1 MRVHLPVPDTAPSYA
16 TPCDRLHT
24 PAIMITMH
32 VARRLALTTVLSTL
46 ALGGLSACTPEVPDP
61 QPTAESLARA
71 LGTFDFSSVAL
82 RGEDPSAASTALSEA
97 FAPLKDIKHT
107 TTVESVQTAQ
117 DQDTPMATAKLKT
130 VWDVDDTEKDWA
142 YESTAQLTY
151 DADAK
156 AWQVDYSP
164 TFALPG
170 LEAGQYV
177 ALKTSTA
184 ARGQIRGTDKEA
196 LVKDRPVVH
205 VGIDKSRLTSGQEAR
220 AALKLAKLVKIDA
233 AGYAAQVKGAGAQA
247 FVEALTLRDDNDRT
261 ATDAQIEAIPGGR
274 AIPDTEPLAP
284 TRTFARPILGSVG
297 QATAEI
303 VEKSQGKTKAGDV
316 VGLSGLQSQYNDQ
329 LSGTTGYSVD
339 VYDASRQQVRQLFS
353 RKPTEGKNIVVTLE
367 AAQQELAEKLLSSVD
382 PTSALVAIRPSD
394 GSILAA
400 ASGPADQGMNTAML
414 GKYAPGSTFKVI
426 TALAMLRDGDKPS
439 TQVKCPATLTI
450 DGKNF
455 KNYDGYPAAKLGTI
469 PLSEAIAQSCNTVF
483 VRGSSSMKASQLTEA
498 GASLGLNARPSVG
511 ASAFL
516 GSIPDD
522 STGTTLA
529 ANGIGQGVIE
539 TSPLGMAT
547 VAASVAAGQTVSPH
561 LLASPKP
568 DAASAPSPK
577 LASGEAAELKKMMA
591 GTVTHGT
598 LVDLQKVPGPTV
610 YGKSGT
616 AEYDADHN
624 AHAWVIAIQGDLA
637 VAAFVAEG
645 NGGAQTAGPLVRD
658 FLTGVQK
665 AGG

>member
-1 MRVHLPVPDTAPSYA
+1 
-16 TPCDRLHT
+16 
-24 PAIMITMH
+24 MITMH

-46 ALGGLSACTPEVPDP
+46 ALGGLSACSAQVPAP
-61 QPTAESLARA
+61 GPTAESLAHA
-71 LGTFDFSSVAL
+71 LDGFDLSAVAL
-82 RGEDPSAASTALSEA
+82 NGEDASTASSELSTA

-107 TTVESVQTAQ
+107 TSVQSVQSSGEEDSPT
-117 DQDTPMATAKLKT
+117 ATAKLKT
-130 VWDVDDTEKDWA
+130 VWDIDDTDVDWS
-142 YESTAQLTY
+142 YTSTAQLSY
-151 DADAK
+151 DQESSSWK
-156 AWQVDYSP
+156 VDYDPSI
-164 TFALPG
+164 ALPG

-177 ALKTSTA
+177 ALKTSKA

-205 VGIDKSRLTSGQEAR
+205 IGIDKTRLDAGQ
-220 AALKLAKLVKIDA
+220 AASAAKKLAKLVDIDA
-233 AGYAAQVKGAGAQA
+233 AAYAARVKGAGDKA
-247 FVEALTLRDDNDRT
+247 FVEAITLRDNAQRT
-261 ATDAQIEAIPGGR
+261 ATDAKIEAIPGGR

-297 QATAEI
+297 DATAEI
-303 VEKSQGKTKAGDV
+303 VKQSEGKVKAGDV
-316 VGLSGLQSQYNDQ
+316 VGLSGLQAQYNDR
-329 LSGTTGYSVD
+329 LAGTTGYSVD
-339 VYDASRQQVRQLFS
+339 LYDASHHVVSPLFS
-353 RKPTEGKNIVVTLE
+353 RKPVDGKNIVVTLDS
-367 AAQQELAEKLLSSVD
+367 AKQKLAEKLLTSVD
-382 PTSALVAIRPSD
+382 PASALVAIRPSD

-400 ASGPADQGMNTAML
+400 ASGPADRGLNTAML

-426 TALAMLRDGDKPS
+426 TALAMLRDGDTPAS
-439 TQVKCPATLTI
+439 QVKCPAKLTI
-450 DGKNF
+450 DGKEF

-483 VRGSSSMKASQLTEA
+483 VKGASSMKASQLTEA
-498 GASLGLNARPSVG
+498 GASLGLNAKPSVG
-511 ASAFL
+511 APAFL

-529 ANGIGQGVIE
+529 ANGIGQGVVE

-561 LLASPKP
+561 LIATPKTDP
-568 DAASAPSPK
+568 APAPPTK
-577 LASGEAAELKKMMA
+577 LASSEAAELKKMMA

-598 LVDLQKVPGPTV
+598 LVDLQGVPGPTV

-645 NGGAQTAGPLVRD
+645 NGGAQTAGPLVAD
-658 FLTGVQK
+658 FLTGVQR
-665 AGG
+665 AGS

>member
-1 MRVHLPVPDTAPSYA
+1 
-16 TPCDRLHT
+16 
-24 PAIMITMH
+24 MITMH

-46 ALGGLSACTPEVPDP
+46 ALGGLTACSPQVPDP

-71 LGTFDFSSVAL
+71 LGTFDFSSVPL
-82 RGEDPSAASTALSEA
+82 NGEDPSTASTALSEA
-97 FAPLKDIKHT
+97 FAPLKDLKHT
-107 TTVESVQTAQ
+107 TTVESVQTSE
-117 DQDTPMATAKLKT
+117 DQDTPQATAKLKT
-130 VWDVDDTEKDWA
+130 VWDMDATDTDWS
-142 YESTAQLTY
+142 YVSTAELTY
-151 DADAK
+151 DAEAK

-164 TFALPG
+164 SIALPE
-170 LEAGQYV
+170 LEEGQYV
-177 ALKTSTA
+177 ALKTSKA
-184 ARGQIRGTDKEA
+184 ARGQIRSTDKEA

-205 VGIDKSRLTSGQEAR
+205 VGIDKTRLDAGQ
-220 AALKLAKLVKIDA
+220 AADAAKKLAKLVDIDA
-233 AGYAAQVKGAGAQA
+233 AAYASQVKGAGDKA
-247 FVEALTLRDDNDRT
+247 FVEAITLRDNADRT
-261 ATDAQIEAIPGGR
+261 ATDAKIEAVPGGR

-303 VEKSQGKTKAGDV
+303 VEKSKGKTKAGDV
-316 VGLSGLQSQYNDQ
+316 VGLSGLQAQYNDR

-339 VYDASRQQVRQLFS
+339 VYDSSHQQVRQLFT
-353 RKPTEGKNIVVTLE
+353 RKPVDGKNIVVTLDP
-367 AAQQELAEKLLSSVD
+367 AKQELAEQVLTDVE
-382 PTSALVAIRPSD
+382 PASALVAIRPSD

-400 ASGPADQGMNTAML
+400 ASGPADRGLNTAML

-426 TALAMLRDGDKPS
+426 TALAMLREGQKPTS
-439 TQVKCPATLTI
+439 QVKCPATLTI
-450 DGKNF
+450 DGKEF
-455 KNYDGYPAAKLGTI
+455 KNYDGYPDAKLGTI

-483 VRGSSSMKASQLTEA
+483 VKGASTMKASQLTDA
-498 GASLGLNARPSVG
+498 GASLGLNAKPSVG

-516 GSIPDD
+516 GSIPED

-529 ANGIGQGVIE
+529 ANGIGQGVVE

-547 VAASVAAGQTVSPH
+547 VAASVAAGKTVSPR
-561 LLASPKP
+561 LLASPEP
-568 DAASAPSPK
+568 DAATAPPTK
-577 LASGEAAELKKMMA
+577 LDPGETAELKKMMA

-598 LVDLQKVPGPTV
+598 LVDLQTIPGPTV

-645 NGGAQTAGPLVRD
+645 KGGAQTAGPLVRD
-658 FLTGVQK
+658 FLTGVQQ

>member
-1 MRVHLPVPDTAPSYA
+1 
-16 TPCDRLHT
+16 
-24 PAIMITMH
+24 MITMH

-46 ALGGLSACTPEVPDP
+46 ALGGLSACSPQVPDP

-71 LGTFDFSSVAL
+71 LGTFDFSSVPL
-82 RGEDPSAASTALSEA
+82 DGEDPSTASTALSEA
-97 FAPLKDIKHT
+97 FAPLKDLKHT
-107 TTVESVQTAQ
+107 TTVESVQTSE
-117 DQDTPMATAKLKT
+117 DQDTPQATAKLKT
-130 VWDVDDTEKDWA
+130 VWDMDATDTDWS
-142 YESTAQLTY
+142 YVSTAKLTY
-151 DADAK
+151 DAEAK

-164 TFALPG
+164 SIALPE
-170 LEAGQYV
+170 LEEGQYV
-177 ALKTSTA
+177 ALKTSKA
-184 ARGQIRGTDKEA
+184 ARGQIRSTDKEA

-205 VGIDKSRLTSGQEAR
+205 VGIDKTRLDAGQ
-220 AALKLAKLVKIDA
+220 AADAAKKLAKLVDIDA
-233 AGYAAQVKGAGAQA
+233 AAYASQVKGAGDKA
-247 FVEALTLRDDNDRT
+247 FVEAITLRDNADRT
-261 ATDAQIEAIPGGR
+261 ATDAKIEAVPGGR

-303 VEKSQGKTKAGDV
+303 VEKSKGKTKAGDV
-316 VGLSGLQSQYNDQ
+316 VGLSGLQAQYNDR

-339 VYDASRQQVRQLFS
+339 VYDSSHQQVRQLFT
-353 RKPTEGKNIVVTLE
+353 RKPVDGKNIVVTLDP
-367 AAQQELAEKLLSSVD
+367 AKQELAEQVLTDVE
-382 PTSALVAIRPSD
+382 PASALVAIRPSD

-400 ASGPADQGMNTAML
+400 ASGPADRGLNTAML

-426 TALAMLRDGDKPS
+426 TALAMLRGGQKPTS
-439 TQVKCPATLTI
+439 QVKCPATLTI
-450 DGKNF
+450 DGKEF
-455 KNYDGYPAAKLGTI
+455 KNYDGYPDAKLGTI

-483 VRGSSSMKASQLTEA
+483 VKGASTMKASQLTDA
-498 GASLGLNARPSVG
+498 GASLGLNAKPSVG

-516 GSIPDD
+516 GSIPED

-529 ANGIGQGVIE
+529 ANGIGQGVVE

-547 VAASVAAGQTVSPH
+547 VAASVAAGKTVSPR
-561 LLASPKP
+561 LLASPEP
-568 DAASAPSPK
+568 DAATAPPTK
-577 LASGEAAELKKMMA
+577 LDPGEAAELKKMMA

-598 LVDLQKVPGPTV
+598 LVDLQTIPGPTV

-645 NGGAQTAGPLVRD
+645 KGGAQTAGPLVRD
-658 FLTGVQK
+658 FLTGVQQ

>member
-1 MRVHLPVPDTAPSYA
+1 
-16 TPCDRLHT
+16 
-24 PAIMITMH
+24 MITMH

-46 ALGGLSACTPEVPDP
+46 ALGGLSACSPQVPDP

-71 LGTFDFSSVAL
+71 LGTFDFSSVPL
-82 RGEDPSAASTALSEA
+82 NGEDPSTASTALSEA
-97 FAPLKDIKHT
+97 FAPLKDVKHT
-107 TTVESVQTAQ
+107 TTVESVQTSEN
-117 DQDTPMATAKLKT
+117 QDTPQATAKLKT
-130 VWDVDDTEKDWA
+130 VWDMDDTDTDWS
-142 YESTAQLTY
+142 YVSTAELTY
-151 DADAK
+151 DAEAK

-164 TFALPG
+164 SIALPE
-170 LEAGQYV
+170 LEEGQYV
-177 ALKTSTA
+177 ALKTSKA
-184 ARGQIRGTDKEA
+184 ARGQIRSTDKEA

-205 VGIDKSRLTSGQEAR
+205 VGIDKTRLDAGQ
-220 AALKLAKLVKIDA
+220 AADAAKKLAKLVDIDA
-233 AGYAAQVKGAGAQA
+233 AAYASKVKGAGDKA
-247 FVEALTLRDDNDRT
+247 FVEAITLRDNADRT
-261 ATDAQIEAIPGGR
+261 ATDAKIEAVPGGR

-303 VEKSQGKTKAGDV
+303 VEKSKGKTKAGDV
-316 VGLSGLQSQYNDQ
+316 VGLSGLQAQYNDR

-339 VYDASRQQVRQLFS
+339 VYDSSHQQVRQLFT
-353 RKPTEGKNIVVTLE
+353 RKPVDGKNIVVTLDS
-367 AAQQELAEKLLSSVD
+367 AKQQLAEQVLTQVD
-382 PTSALVAIRPSD
+382 PASALVAIRPSD

-400 ASGPADQGMNTAML
+400 ASGPADRGLNTAML

-426 TALAMLRDGDKPS
+426 TALAMLREGQKPTS
-439 TQVKCPATLTI
+439 QVKCPATLTI
-450 DGKNF
+450 DGKEF
-455 KNYDGYPAAKLGTI
+455 KNYDGYPDAKLGTI

-483 VRGSSSMKASQLTEA
+483 VKGASTMKASQLTDA
-498 GASLGLNARPSVG
+498 GASLGLNDKPSVG

-516 GSIPDD
+516 GSIPEG

-529 ANGIGQGVIE
+529 ANGIGQGVVE

-547 VAASVAAGQTVSPH
+547 VAASVAAGKTVSPH
-561 LLASPKP
+561 LLDSPKP
-568 DAASAPSPK
+568 DAATAPSTK
-577 LASGEAAELKKMMA
+577 LDPGEAAELKKMMA

-598 LVDLQKVPGPTV
+598 LVDLQAIPGPTV

-645 NGGAQTAGPLVRD
+645 NGGAQTAGPLVSD
-658 FLTGVQK
+658 FLTGVQQ